1 MFNNFYVGESGFTI
15 DDTPYWCVEQ
25 FYQKSKAVFSGD
37 LDTAA
42 EIIMESD
49 PAQMKQLGDTIKLN
63 AGQWKRFKSL
73 DVMEKAVWE
82 EFHQN
87 PTLMKHLVETKKLP
101 LVECN
106 KYDNFWGIG
115 LTLKDK
121 LADDE
126 KSWKGKNKFGSILTK
141 VRDSQ

>member
-1 MFNNFYVGESGFTI
+1 
-15 DDTPYWCVEQ
+15 
-25 FYQKSKAVFSGD
+25 
-37 LDTAA
+37 
-42 EIIMESD
+42 
-49 PAQMKQLGDTIKLN
+49 MKQLGDKIKLN
-63 AGQWKRFKSL
+63 GGQWKRFKSL

-82 EFHQN
+82 TFHQN

-115 LTLKDK
+115 LTLNDM

-126 KSWKGKNKFGSILTK
+126 KSWKGKNNLGSILTK